1 MSYRNKL
8 ILTISSVFLVFAAG
22 AVCLGLVSED
32 SYRRA
37 IIKSR
42 LEGYADMIAR
52 EGDRVLEY
60 MPDDLRV
67 TEIDPSGRVIYDS
80 SVSAGVLENHLGR
93 PEIKECLRSGMGSSI
108 RRSESSDK
116 KYFYLAKSYDG
127 RIIRVAQVFD
137 VELGKFF
144 RTDWMLVLSV
154 SILLVLAL
162 VVLVWLS
169 DRFQRSEDERAAKQ
183 TRLLKHEMTG
193 NISHELKTPVS
204 SIQGY
209 LETIVSNPD
218 IDKETKDQFIQR
230 CYAQSRR
237 LSSLLADIST
247 LNKLDD
253 APQEYE
259 FQPVN
264 IPDLLQSIQRDV
276 SMQMEAKHVTFRAL
290 VDPEVA
296 VDGNPSL
303 LYSIFRNLTDNSIAY
318 GGEGV
323 TITVQVLSE
332 SADFYTFSFSDNGP
346 GVASEHIPHLFERFY
361 RIDKG
366 RSRKMGGT
374 GLGLAIVKNSVL
386 LHRGNISVR
395 LGIAGGLEFVFTLPK
410 AA

>member
-1 MSYRNKL
+1 
-8 ILTISSVFLVFAAG
+8 
-22 AVCLGLVSED
+22 
-32 SYRRA
+32 
-37 IIKSR
+37 
-42 LEGYADMIAR
+42 MI
-52 EGDRVLEY
+52 
-60 MPDDLRV
+60 
-67 TEIDPSGRVIYDS
+67 
-80 SVSAGVLENHLGR
+80 
-93 PEIKECLRSGMGSSI
+93 
-108 RRSESSDK
+108 
-116 KYFYLAKSYDG
+116 
-127 RIIRVAQVFD
+127 
-137 VELGKFF
+137 
-144 RTDWMLVLSV
+144 
-154 SILLVLAL
+154 ILLSIVVVLLAL
-162 VVLVWLS
+162 ALITMQGRYVHLKKSIDKGKVSMYDKLR
-169 DRFQRSEDERAAKQ
+169 DSEEDK
-183 TRLLKHEMTG
+183 TRLKRQLTQ
-193 NISHELKTPVS
+193 NVAHELKTPVS

-264 IPDLLQSIQRDV
+264 IPDLLQTIRRDV
-276 SMQMEAKHVTFRAL
+276 SMQMEANHVTFRSL
-290 VDPEVA
+290 VEPRVEVN
-296 VDGNPSL
+296 GNPSL

-318 GGEGV
+318 GGEEV

-332 SADFYTFSFSDNGP
+332 STDFYTFSFSDNGP
-346 GVASEHIPHLFERFY
+346 GVAPEHIPHLFERFY

-386 LHRGNISVR
+386 LHHGNISVR

>member
-1 MSYRNKL
+1 
-8 ILTISSVFLVFAAG
+8 
-22 AVCLGLVSED
+22 
-32 SYRRA
+32 
-37 IIKSR
+37 
-42 LEGYADMIAR
+42 MI
-52 EGDRVLEY
+52 
-60 MPDDLRV
+60 
-67 TEIDPSGRVIYDS
+67 
-80 SVSAGVLENHLGR
+80 
-93 PEIKECLRSGMGSSI
+93 
-108 RRSESSDK
+108 
-116 KYFYLAKSYDG
+116 
-127 RIIRVAQVFD
+127 
-137 VELGKFF
+137 
-144 RTDWMLVLSV
+144 
-154 SILLVLAL
+154 ILLSIVVVLLAL
-162 VVLVWLS
+162 ALITMQGRYVHLKKSIDKGKVSMYDKLR
-169 DRFQRSEDERAAKQ
+169 DSEEDK
-183 TRLLKHEMTG
+183 TRLKRQLTQ
-193 NISHELKTPVS
+193 NVAHELKTPVS

-276 SMQMEAKHVTFRAL
+276 SMQMEAKYVTFRAL
-290 VDPEVA
+290 VGPEVA

-374 GLGLAIVKNSVL
+374 GLGLARGGPLQGGAPYREFPVS
-386 LHRGNISVR
+386 LHPGSR
-395 LGIAGGLEFVFTLPK
+395 
-410 AA
+410 

>member
-1 MSYRNKL
+1 
-8 ILTISSVFLVFAAG
+8 
-22 AVCLGLVSED
+22 
-32 SYRRA
+32 
-37 IIKSR
+37 
-42 LEGYADMIAR
+42 MI
-52 EGDRVLEY
+52 
-60 MPDDLRV
+60 
-67 TEIDPSGRVIYDS
+67 
-80 SVSAGVLENHLGR
+80 
-93 PEIKECLRSGMGSSI
+93 
-108 RRSESSDK
+108 
-116 KYFYLAKSYDG
+116 
-127 RIIRVAQVFD
+127 
-137 VELGKFF
+137 
-144 RTDWMLVLSV
+144 
-154 SILLVLAL
+154 ILLSIVVVLLAL
-162 VVLVWLS
+162 ALITMQGRYVHLKKSIDKGKVSMYDKLR
-169 DRFQRSEDERAAKQ
+169 DSEEDK
-183 TRLLKHEMTG
+183 TRLKRQLTQ
-193 NISHELKTPVS
+193 NVAHELKTPVS

-332 SADFYTFSFSDNGP
+332 STDFYTFSFSDNGP
-346 GVASEHIPHLFERFY
+346 GVAPEHIPHLFERFY

-386 LHRGNISVR
+386 LHHGNISVR

>member
-1 MSYRNKL
+1 
-8 ILTISSVFLVFAAG
+8 
-22 AVCLGLVSED
+22 
-32 SYRRA
+32 
-37 IIKSR
+37 
-42 LEGYADMIAR
+42 MI
-52 EGDRVLEY
+52 
-60 MPDDLRV
+60 
-67 TEIDPSGRVIYDS
+67 
-80 SVSAGVLENHLGR
+80 
-93 PEIKECLRSGMGSSI
+93 
-108 RRSESSDK
+108 
-116 KYFYLAKSYDG
+116 
-127 RIIRVAQVFD
+127 
-137 VELGKFF
+137 
-144 RTDWMLVLSV
+144 
-154 SILLVLAL
+154 ILLSIVVVLLAL
-162 VVLVWLS
+162 ALITMQGRYVHLKKSIDKGKVSMYDKLR
-169 DRFQRSEDERAAKQ
+169 DSEEDK
-183 TRLLKHEMTG
+183 TRLKRQLTQ
-193 NISHELKTPVS
+193 NVAHELKTPVS

-218 IDKETKDQFIQR
+218 IDKETRDQFIQR

-237 LSSLLADIST
+237 LSNLLADIST

-276 SMQMEAKHVTFRAL
+276 SMQMEDKHVTFRAL

-332 SADFYTFSFSDNGP
+332 SADFYTFSFSYNGP

-386 LHRGNISVR
+386 LHHGNISVR

>member
-1 MSYRNKL
+1 
-8 ILTISSVFLVFAAG
+8 
-22 AVCLGLVSED
+22 
-32 SYRRA
+32 
-37 IIKSR
+37 
-42 LEGYADMIAR
+42 MI
-52 EGDRVLEY
+52 
-60 MPDDLRV
+60 
-67 TEIDPSGRVIYDS
+67 
-80 SVSAGVLENHLGR
+80 
-93 PEIKECLRSGMGSSI
+93 
-108 RRSESSDK
+108 
-116 KYFYLAKSYDG
+116 
-127 RIIRVAQVFD
+127 
-137 VELGKFF
+137 
-144 RTDWMLVLSV
+144 
-154 SILLVLAL
+154 ILLSIVVVLLAL
-162 VVLVWLS
+162 ALITMQGRYVHLKKSIDKGKVSMYDKLR
-169 DRFQRSEDERAAKQ
+169 DSEEDK
-183 TRLLKHEMTG
+183 TRLKRQLTQ
-193 NISHELKTPVS
+193 NVAHELKTPVS

-332 SADFYTFSFSDNGP
+332 STDFYTFSFSDNGP
-346 GVASEHIPHLFERFY
+346 GVAPEHIPHLFERFY

-386 LHRGNISVR
+386 LHRGTISVR
-395 LGIAGGLEFVFTLPK
+395 LGIAGGLEFIFTLPK

>member
-1 MSYRNKL
+1 
-8 ILTISSVFLVFAAG
+8 
-22 AVCLGLVSED
+22 
-32 SYRRA
+32 
-37 IIKSR
+37 
-42 LEGYADMIAR
+42 MI
-52 EGDRVLEY
+52 
-60 MPDDLRV
+60 
-67 TEIDPSGRVIYDS
+67 
-80 SVSAGVLENHLGR
+80 
-93 PEIKECLRSGMGSSI
+93 
-108 RRSESSDK
+108 
-116 KYFYLAKSYDG
+116 
-127 RIIRVAQVFD
+127 
-137 VELGKFF
+137 
-144 RTDWMLVLSV
+144 
-154 SILLVLAL
+154 ILLSIVVALLAL
-162 VVLVWLS
+162 ALITMQGRYVHLKKSIDKGKVSMYDKLR
-169 DRFQRSEDERAAKQ
+169 DSEEDK
-183 TRLLKHEMTG
+183 TRLKRQLTQ
-193 NISHELKTPVS
+193 NVAHELKTPVS

-346 GVASEHIPHLFERFY
+346 GVASEHIHHLFERFY

-386 LHRGNISVR
+386 LHHGNISVR